1 MNTNLFRKSNIDR
14 VNSPEQLNDYIRV
27 ANPSVWIVLTA
38 IVFLLL
44 GVVIWGVF
52 GTVETKIDTTVV
64 VQNGNAV
71 AYVSVDNLSSLN
83 EGLTVRVAG
92 VEGIIESLNKVPVEI
107 TKNFSSYFLY
117 LSGLQI
123 GDFVY
128 AVNVSLTGVED
139 GIYSSSIVVDSINP
153 IYFVIH

>member
-1 MNTNLFRKSNIDR
+1 MNTNLFRKSSIDR

-44 GVVIWGVF
+44 GIVIWGVF

-71 AYVSVDNLSSLN
+71 AYVSGDNLSSLN
-83 EGLTVRVAG
+83 EGLTVRVDG
-92 VEGIIESLNKVPVEI
+92 VDGIIESLNKVPVEI

>member
-1 MNTNLFRKSNIDR
+1 MNTNLFRKSSIDR

-27 ANPSVWIVLTA
+27 ANPSVWILLA
-38 IVFLLL
+38 SIVFLLI

-52 GTVETKIDTTVV
+52 GTVETKVDTTVV

-71 AYVSVDNLSSLN
+71 AFVSSDNLSSLN
-83 EGLTVRVAG
+83 EGMIVRVDG
-92 VEGIIESLNKVPVEI
+92 VEGTIESINKIPVEI

-117 LSGLQI
+117 LSGLQV

-128 AVNVSLTGVED
+128 EVNVSLTGVED
-139 GIYSSSIVVDSINP
+139 GIYSSSIVVNSINP